1 MGNRIKADE
10 TDFAREFL
18 AGSSTELNNS
28 LGDLVNQIWTWQF
41 GGEWHDQKA
50 GSNAENNND

>member
-1 MGNRIKADE
+1 MGNRIKADL
-10 TDFAREFL
+10 AREFL
-18 AGSSTELNNS
+18 AGFSTEFNNS

-50 GSNAENNND
+50 G